1 VTDRLNSDII
11 LTSRLEK
18 EYRLET
24 LIAVLVFIGI
34 AWLLGGGFGKMEK
47 QIKGKKK

>member
-1 VTDRLNSDII
+1 MLNGNTI
-11 LTSRLEK
+11 LASRLDK

-34 AWLLGGGFGKMEK
+34 AWLRGGGLGKMEK

>member
-1 VTDRLNSDII
+1 MLNGDTI
-11 LTSRLEK
+11 LASRLDK
-18 EYRLET
+18 EDRLET
-24 LIAVLVFIGI
+24 LIAVVVFIGI